1 MAKIATRP
9 EEVARAK
16 FLRHVRRDKQKQR
29 KYLPK
34 SKNVRVVSGGLPS
47 LGKRK

>member
-1 MAKIATRP
+1 MANIVTRS

-34 SKNVRVVSGGLPS
+34 SKSLRVVSGGLPS
-47 LGKRK
+47 LGKRR